1 MTAINNDFIFTL
13 LRTTGAQLL
22 LEFQRLRP
30 TSQWDETLTLFHA
43 IDGPAA
49 EHIRQCLA
57 ARYPTI
63 GWLGEIEDPQ
73 RLILPAQGEFWICD
87 AIDGAVQY
95 LRGIPQWAISLTLL
109 RDGQPVMAV
118 VYDVIHQ
125 ELFHAE
131 RGKGAFLNQQ
141 PITVNAS
148 QHHRQGLVAHSHPP
162 LVSQQPQAIV
172 QTSRALG
179 LLLEEV
185 MALRNL
191 GPTALQI
198 CYVACGRI
206 DAFWQFGFDG
216 FNCIGAALIVVE
228 SGGWVTD
235 MRGSDYAL
243 GSDSLLAAPR
253 AVNQSIR
260 ARLASPHG

>member
-1 MTAINNDFIFTL
+1 MTEINTDLIFTL
-13 LRTTGAQLL
+13 LRTTGAHLL

-30 TSQWDETLTLFHA
+30 TPHWQETLKLFYA

-49 EHIRQCLA
+49 ENIRQRLA
-57 ARYPTI
+57 AEYPTV
-63 GWLGEIEDPQ
+63 GWLGEIEDAQ
-73 RLILPAQGEFWICD
+73 ALTLAAQGEFWICD

-95 LRGIPQWAISLTLL
+95 LRGIPQWVISLTLL
-109 RDGQPVMAV
+109 RDGQPVLAV

-141 PITVNAS
+141 PIAVNAS
-148 QHHRQGLVAHSHPP
+148 QHHQQGLIAHSHPAF
-162 LVSQQPQAIV
+162 VHQQPQAIV
-172 QTSRALG
+172 QTSRALS

-185 MALRNL
+185 TALRNL

-206 DAFWQFGFDG
+206 DAFWQFGFDA
-216 FNCIGAALIVVE
+216 FNCIGAALIARE

-235 MRGSDYAL
+235 MRGIDYAL
-243 GSDSLLAAPR
+243 GSDGLLAAPK
-253 AVNQSIR
+253 AVNRSIR
-260 ARLASPHG
+260 ARLE